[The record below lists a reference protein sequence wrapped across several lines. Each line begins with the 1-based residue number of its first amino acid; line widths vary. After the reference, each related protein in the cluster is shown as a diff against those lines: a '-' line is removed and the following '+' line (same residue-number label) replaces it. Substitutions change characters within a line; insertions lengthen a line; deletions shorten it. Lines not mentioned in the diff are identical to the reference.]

1 MAMSSTTNFT
11 VDDSSDIGDTCLFAL
26 VEAKMKDMAQVVEAL
41 NGEDE
46 ECGGNSARFP
56 STFEIRSTF
65 FYKATADVEID
76 VEIDEVACI
85 KAIRTNINAGG
96 AICLGAIL
104 LGAVFGAAVVD
115 LCQPHLLKSSPKRP
129 PRQWKRQSRRFAVSS
144 TSSHGCW
151 SYMASL
157 VTRTGQE
164 LL

>member
-11 VDDSSDIGDTCLFAL
+11 VDDSDIGDTCLFAL

-85 KAIRTNINAGG
+85 KAIRTNIAKCRRG
-96 AICLGAIL
+96 
-104 LGAVFGAAVVD
+104 D
-115 LCQPHLLKSSPKRP
+115 LS
-129 PRQWKRQSRRFAVSS
+129 
-144 TSSHGCW
+144 W
-151 SYMASL
+151 SYSVGSGLWCRRCGTVPASF
-157 VTRTGQE
+157 VEKFPKETTETVEKAIQE
-164 LL
+164 ICCVLN